1 MQNEYQVD
9 SYELLQMEM
18 VATNIKSLTVIV
30 TDNAGHDTSETVSP
44 IFLFFLQ
51 NIISDNYVKNF

>member
-18 VATNIKSLTVIV
+18 VATNINSLTVIV
-30 TDNAGHDTSETVSP
+30 TDNALQDKSETVSS
-44 IFLFFLQ
+44 IFLFFPT
-51 NIISDNYVKNF
+51 K